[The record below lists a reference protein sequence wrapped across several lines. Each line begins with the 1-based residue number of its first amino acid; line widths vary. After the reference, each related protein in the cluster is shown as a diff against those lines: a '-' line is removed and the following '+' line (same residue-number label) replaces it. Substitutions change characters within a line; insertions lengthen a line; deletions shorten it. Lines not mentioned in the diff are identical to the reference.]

1 MTVTF
6 TTRSPAETQA
16 LAERLAKLLRPGDV
30 LAYTGPM
37 GAGKTTF
44 TVGLAR
50 GLGSTDWV
58 SSPTFALVQE
68 YRGPLPLCHFD
79 FYRITGVDDLYA
91 TGYFDYLDGSRIL
104 AVEWSER
111 IPEALPENALH
122 IDFTPL
128 EGDARRI
135 VITGICTGTT
145 VTNAC
150 FEDGRL
156 NFVSARRLER
166 SFPGTG
172 EVFASVLTGMLTHGA
187 PLYTAVRAAE
197 DFTFRVIEASQASPE
212 PSRNGVLLEG
222 QLGLLTKYAAG
233 RV

>member
-79 FYRITGVDDLYA
+79 FYRITGADDLYA

-111 IPEALPENALH
+111 TPEALPENALH

-135 VITGICTGTT
+135 VITGD
-145 VTNAC
+145 
-150 FEDGRL
+150 ERL
-156 NFVSARRLER
+156 
-166 SFPGTG
+166 
-172 EVFASVLTGMLTHGA
+172 
-187 PLYTAVRAAE
+187 AAL
-197 DFTFRVIEASQASPE
+197 QP
-212 PSRNGVLLEG
+212 
-222 QLGLLTKYAAG
+222 
-233 RV
+233 

>member
-79 FYRITGVDDLYA
+79 FYRITGVDDL
-91 TGYFDYLDGSRIL
+91 
-104 AVEWSER
+104 
-111 IPEALPENALH
+111 
-122 IDFTPL
+122 
-128 EGDARRI
+128 
-135 VITGICTGTT
+135 
-145 VTNAC
+145 
-150 FEDGRL
+150 
-156 NFVSARRLER
+156 
-166 SFPGTG
+166 
-172 EVFASVLTGMLTHGA
+172 
-187 PLYTAVRAAE
+187 
-197 DFTFRVIEASQASPE
+197 
-212 PSRNGVLLEG
+212 
-222 QLGLLTKYAAG
+222 
-233 RV
+233 

>member
-6 TTRSPAETQA
+6 TTHSPAETQA

-50 GLGSTDWV
+50 GLGSSDWV

-79 FYRITGVDDLYA
+79 FYRITGEEDLYA
-91 TGYFDYLDGSRIL
+91 AGFFDYLDGTRVL

-111 IPEALPENALH
+111 VPSVLPENALH
-122 IDFTPL
+122 IDFMSL
-128 EGDARRI
+128 EDDSRRI
-135 VITGICTGTT
+135 TITGD
-145 VTNAC
+145 
-150 FEDGRL
+150 ERL
-156 NFVSARRLER
+156 
-166 SFPGTG
+166 
-172 EVFASVLTGMLTHGA
+172 
-187 PLYTAVRAAE
+187 AALQ
-197 DFTFRVIEASQASPE
+197 IE
-212 PSRNGVLLEG
+212 
-222 QLGLLTKYAAG
+222 
-233 RV
+233 